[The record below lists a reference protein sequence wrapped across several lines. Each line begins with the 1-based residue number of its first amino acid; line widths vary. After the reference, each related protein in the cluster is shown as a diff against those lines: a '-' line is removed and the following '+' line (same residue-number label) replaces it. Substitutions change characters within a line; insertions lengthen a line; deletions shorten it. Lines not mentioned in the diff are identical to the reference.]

1 MAGFGLGNYINP
13 AVGGFIDQRRNALAG
28 LGAGLLQGRPGAG
41 VQEGLQADNAYA
53 VMQKA
58 EDERLKNLN
67 QTVEW
72 ARKTYPDQLANVP
85 DNLVGDMAVNLW
97 KRQFM
102 PSDAGSGLPAN
113 IQEWNTYSQM
123 TPAQKAEYLRM
134 KRTTPY
140 LDIGTGFVSPDPIN
154 PGQTA
159 GPQIVKDN
167 FTPAYDSAAGTASGK
182 VDVETQASF
191 DSLNSKLPGLKQV
204 VTELGDLAEKATY
217 TITGQLWDDVVR
229 ETGNLPTE
237 GALARTKYM
246 SMVDNQVLP
255 LLRDTF
261 GAAFTVQEGESL
273 RATLGAP
280 NKSPAEKK
288 AVLEAFIEQKVRDL
302 QALQSRIG
310 GASSAVTNRT
320 STGVTWS
327 VGP

>member
-1 MAGFGLGNYINP
+1 MAGFGDVL
-13 AVGGFIDQRRNALAG
+13 AGFRNWAGDNRSTLAG
-28 LGAGLLQGRPGAG
+28 LGAGLLSGRPGAG
-41 VQEGLQADNAYA
+41 VQEGIAQDDAYA
-53 VMQKA
+53 TMKKA
-58 EDERLKNLN
+58 EAERQQNLN
-67 QTVEW
+67 QTQQW
-72 ARKTYPDQLANVP
+72 LQSNYPQYASLPAAEGWQIAMADMAAQRNAATGVP
-85 DNLVGDMAVNLW
+85 DA
-97 KRQFM
+97 
-102 PSDAGSGLPAN
+102 PSSVREWEYFTSLPPE
-113 IQEWNTYSQM
+113 QQG
-123 TPAQKAEYLRM
+123 QYLRM
-134 KRTTPY
+134 KRASPF
-140 LDIGTGFVSPDPIN
+140 LDIGTGFVSPDPLN
-154 PGQTA
+154 PGHVA
-159 GPQIVKDN
+159 GPEIVKDN

-182 VDVETQASF
+182 VDVETQTSF